1 MATQR
6 PVNLMIIDTSPVNS
20 GGAQLLFR
28 YARYFDPARVRPT
41 MALHEDNLWA
51 ERYRAAGTA
60 DVLIAH
66 GMPQSSAIPPFHA
79 LPLLARKMVTIY
91 SGIDLDDFATP
102 HRGGALR
109 TAYGIP
115 ADAPLVGVVG
125 EIYVRC
131 NGYSNGEVIRAIEA
145 AGGEGWLSPMGEWI
159 LYTSEIARREALGGT
174 NVFSPFDLAMTLVKD
189 RFLHHEDERIY
200 GLAGPFLADRH
211 EPPVAQ
217 VIDAGLKY
225 IPVEF
230 AGESIL
236 TMGRAILFARQGAR
250 MVVNCAPFG
259 CMPGTLTSS
268 CLQEVQAQTGVPMV
282 SMFYD
287 GDLDLN
293 GRIASY
299 LANLPRAQRSV
310 RDETR
315 VRRGDVGAWA

>member
-1 MATQR
+1 ME
-6 PVNLMIIDTSPVNS
+6 
-20 GGAQLLFR
+20 
-28 YARYFDPARVRPT
+28 
-41 MALHEDNLWA
+41 ALA
-51 ERYRAAGTA
+51 
-60 DVLIAH
+60 
-66 GMPQSSAIPPFHA
+66 
-79 LPLLARKMVTIY
+79 
-91 SGIDLDDFATP
+91 
-102 HRGGALR
+102 ALR
-109 TAYGIP
+109 GDGP
-115 ADAPLVGVVG
+115 PKPLVGVVG

-131 NGYSNGEVIRAIEA
+131 NGYSNGEVIRAVEA
-145 AGGEGWLSPMGEWI
+145 AGGEGWLSPIGEWI
-159 LYTSEIARREALGGT
+159 LYTSEMARREALAGT
-174 NVFSPFDLAMTLVKD
+174 NVFSPLDLAVTLLKD
-189 RFLHHEDERIY
+189 RFMHYEDERIY
-200 GLAGPFLADRH
+200 RLAGPFLADRH

-225 IPVEF
+225 IPAEF
-230 AGESIL
+230 LGEAII
-236 TMGRAILFARQGAR
+236 TMGRAILFARQGAS
-250 MVVNCAPFG
+250 MVANCAPFG